1 MMRLIDF
8 IVIYLAAAA
17 PFAARQLVR
26 SSGPRN
32 VLPIMKS
39 VAHGITWP
47 LTLLNYLSG
56 HSGTGQIASTTSNS
70 GSSQCGVDVAL
81 LQLMND
87 LNLLSFTICCD
98 TDPKSSAFESMIKRV
113 RLAAEKYAALTLA
126 VVEMAHDD
134 GPAPHQSELARIA
147 GRTDDDLL
155 IAGICVQRRTV
166 LKLAAQRTKSRN
178 ELFDDLNKL
187 LELVY
192 DSADPRQQ
200 RPAAACKVRDA
211 VEEFH
216 CSIRRLFKAAGDET
230 TADRLTASYTRRMTT
245 ELLDTPLYRKHD
257 VTSSGEESCMTDSD
271 NPALHFRDP
280 NSKITLRVSGYL

>member
-26 SSGPRN
+26 SSGPRS

-47 LTLLNYLSG
+47 LSLLNYLSG
-56 HSGTGQIASTTSNS
+56 RSSAERIASITSNTIS
-70 GSSQCGVDVAL
+70 LQCGVDVAL
-81 LQLMND
+81 LQLKND

-126 VVEMAHDD
+126 VGEMAYDD

-147 GRTDDDLL
+147 GRTGDDLL
-155 IAGICVQRRTV
+155 IAGICVQRQSF

-178 ELFDDLNKL
+178 ELFDDLNDL
-187 LELVY
+187 LEMVY

-200 RPAAACKVRDA
+200 RSATAFKVPVA
-211 VEEFH
+211 VEEFY
-216 CSIRRLFKAAGDET
+216 CSIRQLFKVAGDET
-230 TADRLTASYTRRMTT
+230 TADLLAASYTRRLTT
-245 ELLDTPLYRKHD
+245 GQLATPLYRKQD
-257 VTSSGEESCMTDSD
+257 VTSSGEESCMTDSGE
-271 NPALHFRDP
+271 PALHFRDP
-280 NSKITLRVSGYL
+280 NSKVTLRVSG